1 MRAGRVVLILL
12 GALIGSLAFGL
23 VVAGAGLAYAWS
35 ADRTAD
41 GYFEAPEVQLETE
54 FYAIVSPDIDLGS
67 RPGDWFP
74 SGRLADVRIAVEQ
87 PEAGALFVG
96 IGPSDEVD
104 AYFDGVGVSEVS
116 RVVDNTVRYRS
127 IEGDAAPAPP
137 ADQGFWVATNA
148 DGTADSFAW
157 ELTQGEWTLV
167 IMNAD
172 ASPGFATDA
181 VAAANVA
188 IVPIVAAGLALV
200 GAVLGAVAIA
210 LLIAGVTVSD
220 ARTSTETMPTAAG
233 LHPVRVEGVLDAHL
247 SRGLWLV
254 KWFLAIPHFIVLAF
268 LWTAAVFLTVAAGFA
283 ILFTG
288 RYPRGIFD
296 FNVGVL
302 RWSWRVSYYATS
314 AIGTDRYPPF
324 TLEQD
329 HYPATFDVAYPESLS
344 RGLVLVK
351 WLLAIPHLIIVSLFT
366 NGLIWWTQEL
376 GDSSASGQYGTG
388 LIGLLVL
395 VAGIALLFTG
405 RYPQALFDLLM
416 GLNRWV
422 YRVVAYVGLMTDQYP
437 PFRLDQG
444 GSEPP
449 ATPGPSRDPEHT
461 GAVTTAGM

>member
-1 MRAGRVVLILL
+1 MRAAKVALILL
-12 GALIGSLAFGL
+12 GALIGSLALGL
-23 VVAGAGLAYAWS
+23 VVAGAGLAYTWS

-54 FYAIVSPDIDLGS
+54 LFAIVSPDIDLGS

-74 SGRLADVRIAVEQ
+74 SGRLAEVRIVVEQ
-87 PEAGALFVG
+87 PEAGALFMG
-96 IGPSDEVD
+96 IGPSEEVD
-104 AYFDGVGVSEVS
+104 AYFDGVGITEVTN
-116 RVVDNTVRYRS
+116 VVDSTVRYRS
-127 IEGDAAPAPP
+127 IEGDATPAPP
-137 ADQGFWVATNA
+137 VDQDFWVATNA
-148 DGTADSFAW
+148 EGTAGSLEW
-157 ELTQGEWTLV
+157 ELTRGEWTLV

-172 ASPGFATDA
+172 ASAGFATDA
-181 VAAANVA
+181 TAAANVA
-188 IVPIVAAGLALV
+188 IVPIVAAGLVLV

-220 ARTSTETMPTAAG
+220 SASTEAMTAPAG
-233 LHPVRVEGVLDAHL
+233 AHPVRVEGELDAHL

-254 KWFLAIPHFIVLAF
+254 KWFLAIPHFVVLAF
-268 LWTAAVFLTVAAGFA
+268 LWTAAALLTVAAGFA

-324 TLEQD
+324 TLDQD
-329 HYPATFDVAYPESLS
+329 HYPATLDVAYPESLS

-449 ATPGPSRDPEHT
+449 ATPGPSRDPEHA
-461 GAVTTAGM
+461 GAATTSGV